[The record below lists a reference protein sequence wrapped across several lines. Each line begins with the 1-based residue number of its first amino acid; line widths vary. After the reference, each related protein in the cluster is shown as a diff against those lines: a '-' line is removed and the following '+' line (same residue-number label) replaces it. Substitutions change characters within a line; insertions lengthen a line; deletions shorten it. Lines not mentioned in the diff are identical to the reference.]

1 LWIQE
6 EGDVA
11 LAGLEV
17 FDVVG
22 EDGVQVAGAVWAG
35 EGEVGE
41 IIFVDE
47 GDGFFGDFVFLLPV
61 AEVVGERAAEPDG
74 EVGAR
79 GFVVRGERSFDDG
92 GLCTGGFHLTRS
104 VAIDMSLCQFSAIQS
119 GGEIVGLGGLASKPR
134 DLESDRGYREAQNAL
149 VYCGMADS
157 ETGAGGANK
166 KRFVQVTI
174 PVGMLQCNCTILG
187 DLESG
192 EALVVDPGDE
202 TERILEL
209 LARHKLK
216 PKAIV
221 STHAHIDH
229 VGGLTKLRRAT
240 GAPVM
245 MHREDLA
252 LYQIMDE
259 QAAFLGMERPETG
272 EVDQLLKEGDVLR
285 WGGFAANVMHTP
297 GHTPG
302 SISIYL
308 PKSVEGNSAAG
319 ASRPGASVEPITPG
333 GIALDVPQLFA
344 GDTLFA
350 GSIGRTD
357 LWGGSMKTIMDSLRG
372 KLMQLPDETV
382 VHPGHGPWTTI
393 GEERE
398 SNPFLAR

>member
-1 LWIQE
+1 M
-6 EGDVA
+6 
-11 LAGLEV
+11 
-17 FDVVG
+17 
-22 EDGVQVAGAVWAG
+22 
-35 EGEVGE
+35 
-41 IIFVDE
+41 
-47 GDGFFGDFVFLLPV
+47 
-61 AEVVGERAAEPDG
+61 
-74 EVGAR
+74 
-79 GFVVRGERSFDDG
+79 
-92 GLCTGGFHLTRS
+92 T
-104 VAIDMSLCQFSAIQS
+104 
-119 GGEIVGLGGLASKPR
+119 SK
-134 DLESDRGYREAQNAL
+134 
-149 VYCGMADS
+149 
-157 ETGAGGANK
+157 TGAGLGPDSN
-166 KRFVQVTI
+166 RFVQITI

-192 EALVVDPGDE
+192 EALVIDPGDE

-209 LARHKLK
+209 LTRYKLR

-259 QAAFLGMERPETG
+259 QAEFLQVERPETG

-285 WGGFAANVMHTP
+285 WGGMAANVMHTP

-302 SISIYL
+302 SISLYL
-308 PKSVEGNSAAG
+308 PAVVGEVAAPARGAAG
-319 ASRPGASVEPITPG
+319 KELTASSRSNAAFE
-333 GIALDVPQLFA
+333 VPQLFA

-372 KLMQLPDETV
+372 KLMQLPEETV
-382 VHPGHGPWTTI
+382 VHPGHGPLTTI

-398 SNPFLAR
+398 SNPFLIHG

>member
-1 LWIQE
+1 
-6 EGDVA
+6 
-11 LAGLEV
+11 
-17 FDVVG
+17 
-22 EDGVQVAGAVWAG
+22 
-35 EGEVGE
+35 
-41 IIFVDE
+41 
-47 GDGFFGDFVFLLPV
+47 
-61 AEVVGERAAEPDG
+61 
-74 EVGAR
+74 
-79 GFVVRGERSFDDG
+79 
-92 GLCTGGFHLTRS
+92 
-104 VAIDMSLCQFSAIQS
+104 
-119 GGEIVGLGGLASKPR
+119 
-134 DLESDRGYREAQNAL
+134 
-149 VYCGMADS
+149 
-157 ETGAGGANK
+157 
-166 KRFVQVTI
+166 
-174 PVGMLQCNCTILG
+174 MLQCNCTILG

-192 EALVVDPGDE
+192 EALVIDPGDE

-209 LARHKLK
+209 LTRYKLR

-259 QAAFLGMERPETG
+259 QAEFLQVERPETG

-285 WGGFAANVMHTP
+285 WGGMAANVMHTP

-302 SISIYL
+302 SISLYL
-308 PKSVEGNSAAG
+308 PLGVGEVAAPARG
-319 ASRPGASVEPITPG
+319 AAAKESTASSRSNAAFE
-333 GIALDVPQLFA
+333 VPQLFA

-372 KLMQLPDETV
+372 KLMQLPEETV
-382 VHPGHGPWTTI
+382 VHPGHGPLTTI

-398 SNPFLAR
+398 SNPFLIHG